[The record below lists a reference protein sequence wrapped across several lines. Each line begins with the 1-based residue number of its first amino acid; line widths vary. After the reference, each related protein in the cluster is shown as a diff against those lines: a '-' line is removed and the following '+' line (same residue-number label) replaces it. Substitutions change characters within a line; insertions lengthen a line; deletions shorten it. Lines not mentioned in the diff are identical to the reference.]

1 MTVLLAQQVNKVL
14 LGKQALSERQ
24 ALLDQLVAPALLEY
38 QAELALPEQLGL
50 VEQLDRL
57 VVRVLLD
64 SKVLQV
70 LQVLVLQVLQV
81 LVLQVFRD
89 LMEAQELQVQPVLL
103 ALKELE
109 ILVLLD
115 HRVQLGQQEPQDH

>member
-70 LQVLVLQVLQV
+70 LQVLVPQVLQV

>member
-38 QAELALPEQLGL
+38 QVELALPEQLGL

-70 LQVLVLQVLQV
+70 LQVLVPQVLQV